1 MSINHTKSETWS
13 VSDLVAALSDNPEKK
28 QRIIIPKF
36 QRTLVWSKDQK
47 KDLINSIKRGFP
59 IGAILLYKVGDD
71 GEGITRYNLID
82 GLQRSSTLRQYVLN
96 PTQFY
101 DETNLEAA
109 ETGFFDTVFGLV
121 VTKDTEVKRDAVL
134 TETVKWLREK
144 KEFEEAAGYSS
155 FDLVKHL
162 NVAFELEL
170 SLQTVEELTKQAVP
184 FLETVKRE
192 SSINSFQIPVL
203 VFNGRQ
209 DDLPTI
215 FERLNSQG
223 TQLSKYQIYAA
234 TWQVY
239 PAFKINNSEI
249 VKHIKNKYDS
259 LITEGLEVENY
270 DSSDNFFTSDFSI
283 FEYLFGY
290 GKFLSGKFNLLFA
303 GSTKPEQEDSISFN
317 IVNLCLGLPF
327 SKMDE
332 LPRHLATHD
341 LDKFEDVVNESIE
354 FVFNSLK
361 GFIGL
366 KLNKRQG
373 VFIAHPE
380 LQIVS
385 MVGKAFNCRYNESL
399 ESKDGWEERRKV
411 LKKNLPFHYLFDI
424 VREYWR
430 GSGDK
435 KAIELATSERYENG
449 ISKRQWENTFD
460 EWFLFELEKREKA
473 RVSIKDS
480 SVLFMKYL
488 YTHLLTANEE
498 ISDTK
503 FDLEHLAP
511 AGRLK
516 TIVGEHGIP
525 MSAFSNL
532 CLMDEALNRAKGD
545 LTYYEYFD
553 NQVEIGA
560 LTQEQAS
567 LELAKIEKFTF
578 TTKEDLDFVTHNLTI
593 ESYTKFLWARFEKL
607 KGLFFTLNKI
617 VDADGEAKTPV
628 DV

>member
-1 MSINHTKSETWS
+1 MSINHTKSEVWS
-13 VSDLVAALSDNPEKK
+13 VSDLVAALSDTPDKK

-36 QRTLVWSKDQK
+36 QRTLVWSKEQK

-71 GEGITRYNLID
+71 EQGTTRYNLID
-82 GLQRSSTLRQYVLN
+82 GLQRSSTLRQYALG
-96 PTQFY
+96 PTLFY
-101 DETNLEAA
+101 DETNLQTIES
-109 ETGFFDTVFGLV
+109 EFFDTLFNLAI
-121 VTKDTEVKRDAVL
+121 TKNRDFKR
-134 TETVKWLREK
+134 ETVLSEVVRWLRDK
-144 KEFEEAAGYSS
+144 TAFAEAAGYSS
-155 FDLVKHL
+155 FDLVTHV
-162 NVAFELEL
+162 NSAFELEM
-170 SLQTVEELTKQAVP
+170 SLEAVKELTSQAVP
-184 FLETVKRE
+184 FLEIVKNE
-192 SSINSFQIPVL
+192 SSIDKFQIPVL
-203 VFNGRQ
+203 VFNGQQ

-249 VKHIKNKYDS
+249 VKHIKKKYDS
-259 LITEGLEVENY
+259 LIMEGLEVENY
-270 DSSDNFFTSDFSI
+270 DTSDGFFTSDFSV

-290 GKFLSGKFNLLFA
+290 GKYLSEKFNLLFA
-303 GSTKPEQEDSISFN
+303 GSTKPEQEDSIGFN

-332 LPRHLATHD
+332 LPKHLAHFD
-341 LDKFEDVVNESIE
+341 LDKFENAVNESIE

-361 GFIGL
+361 GFIGI

-385 MVGKAFNCRYNESL
+385 MVGKAFDCRYDKGL
-399 ESKDGWEERRKV
+399 ESKEGWVDRRGA
-411 LKKNLPFHYLFDI
+411 LKKQFPFHYLFDI

-435 KAIELATSERYENG
+435 KAVELATSERYENG
-449 ISKRQWENTFD
+449 ISKKQWENTLD

-503 FDLEHLAP
+503 FDMEHLAP

-516 TIVGEHGIP
+516 RIAGDNGIP

-532 CLMDEALNRAKGD
+532 CLMDEGLNRSKGD

-553 NQVEIGA
+553 NQVSIGA
-560 LTQEQAS
+560 LTQEQAAI
-567 LELAKIEKFTF
+567 ELAKIEKFTF
-578 TTKEDLDFVTHNLTI
+578 TTRDDLEFVTNNLSV
-593 ESYTKFLWARFEKL
+593 ENYTDFLWSRYEKL
-607 KGLFFTLNKI
+607 KELFFSLNNIK
-617 VDADGEAKTPV
+617 DNDGSAI
-628 DV
+628 